1 MPGRLQSLAENAAV
15 RLVALALGAF
25 ALALTCILFTRDH
38 GQVAAIWPGNALVL
52 AILLRLPPRAWP
64 ACAAAAVAGLTAAN
78 LALGDPFLR
87 AIAFAA
93 GNGAEMLIAAV
104 IVRRLAGPEPD
115 VTRPGHLAALAVAGV
130 LAPIVSAASGAAIIG
145 GDPLKVM
152 TSWYVCDAL
161 GLILVTPALSALAV
175 DHASLR
181 TTFARWRNLAPVL
194 ALAAALALVFG
205 QQTYSF
211 FFVLFPPLVWCAFAL
226 GAAGTGLVLLITT
239 FVAVVATL
247 NGYGSATTIPG
258 GLPMQLGVL
267 QILLATVS
275 LLALPLTAVLAERRR
290 LEGSLREALALVG
303 ESEARYR
310 MLAENSS
317 DVVLKFDAQAGI
329 TYASPSVAQFG
340 YTPEDMI
347 GRQPFEFIHPADN
360 GHVAGFAAAMQK
372 TGAVD
377 PSQERIYR
385 VRTKDGSYVWAEG
398 SPTIVRNAEGQ
409 FEAVVTQIRDIS
421 ARKEAEAAIAE
432 SEARYRVLADHA
444 TDVILKVDAEDTI
457 LYVSPSVERYG
468 YDPEQLV
475 GRSGYSIVHPDDVPK
490 LRTLIAELF
499 RAGVV
504 DPSRDRTYR
513 VRTADG
519 GWAWMEGNPSLVKNE
534 AGEVVAVI
542 SQLRDVSVRMELED
556 QLMKARDEAEAAAA
570 AKADFMANMSHE
582 IRTPLTAILGFTSL
596 LDGRDDLTAEAR
608 YQLGRIGGAGQALLA
623 IVNDILDFSKLEA
636 GLMPI
641 RPKAVAARD
650 MLGEAIG
657 LFEPQAAEKGLTLSF
672 VAADDLPAYVSL
684 DPDRVRQVL
693 LNLIGNAVKF
703 TEAGSVTVTVG
714 YAADRL
720 QVAVKDSG
728 AGMSAEQQAKL
739 FQRYSQVDGSMA
751 KAGRGTGLG
760 LAICRG
766 LVEAMGGEIGVTSAP
781 GEGSTFAF
789 EIDAPA
795 CEAPTAAMD
804 DGAAPSGLSG
814 LRVLLADDN
823 PLNRELT
830 SSVLAPFEIEVTAV
844 EDGAAAVQLAEML
857 PYDVILLDI
866 RMPVMDG
873 PTAAR
878 AIRSAPG
885 PNRDAPIL
893 AFSADH
899 ELGEA
904 AAGLFDGHVRKPID
918 VAALL
923 EALAEATAWE
933 EALAAEG

>member
-1 MPGRLQSLAENAAV
+1 MRGGLRSLGENAAV
-15 RLVALALGAF
+15 RLSALALSAF
-25 ALALTCILFTRDH
+25 ALALACLLFTRDH
-38 GQVAAIWPGNALVL
+38 GQVAAIWPGNALAL
-52 AILLRLPPRAWP
+52 AILLRLPARSWP
-64 ACAAAAVAGLTAAN
+64 AYTTAAVAGLTAAN
-78 LALGDPFLR
+78 LALGDPLLR
-87 AIAFAA
+87 ALSFAV
-93 GNGAEMLIAAV
+93 GNGAEILLAAAIA
-104 IVRRLAGPEPD
+104 RRLAGPAPD
-115 VTRPGHLAALAVAGV
+115 VTRPRHLAALAVAGAV
-130 LAPIVSAASGAAIIG
+130 APIVSAGIGTAIIG
-145 GDPLKVM
+145 GDPLEVM
-152 TSWYVCDAL
+152 VSWYLCDAL
-161 GLILVTPALSALAV
+161 GLILITPALAALTA
-175 DHASLR
+175 DHGSLR
-181 TTFARWRNLAPVL
+181 ATFTRRRNLAPVL

-211 FFVLFPPLVWCAFAL
+211 FFVLFPPLVWCAFSL
-226 GAAGTGLVLLITT
+226 GAAGTALVLLITT
-239 FVAVVATL
+239 VVAVVSTL
-247 NGYGSATTIPG
+247 SGYGSATTIAG
-258 GLPMQLGVL
+258 GLPMQLAVL

-275 LLALPLTAVLAERRR
+275 LVTLPLTAVLAERRR
-290 LEGSLREALALVG
+290 LDASLREALARIG

-310 MLAENSS
+310 MLADNAT
-317 DVVLKFDAQAGI
+317 DVILKIDASAVVR
-329 TYASPSVAQFG
+329 YASPSIARFG
-340 YTPEDMI
+340 YTADDLV
-347 GRQPFEFIHPADN
+347 GRPVFDFIHPEDY
-360 GHVAGFAAAMQK
+360 GQVAASAGAMAT

-377 PSQERIYR
+377 PHQDRTYR
-385 VRTKDGSYVWAEG
+385 VRTKDGGYVWAEG
-398 SPTIVRNAEGQ
+398 NPTIVRDADGQ
-409 FEAVVTQIRDIS
+409 FAAVVTQIRDIT
-421 ARKEAEAAIAE
+421 ARKDAEAAVAD
-432 SEARYRVLADHA
+432 SEARYRMLADHA

-468 YDPEQLV
+468 YALEDLV
-475 GRSGYSIVHPDDVPK
+475 GRSGYSIVHPDDLPK
-490 LRTLIAELF
+490 LQALIAELF

-504 DPSRDRTYR
+504 DISRDRTYR
-513 VRTADG
+513 VRAADG
-519 GWAWMEGNPSLVKNE
+519 GWAWMEGNPSLVRND

-542 SQLRDVSVRMELED
+542 SQLRDVSARVELED
-556 QLMKARDEAEAAAA
+556 QLLKARDEAEAAAA

-582 IRTPLTAILGFTSL
+582 IRTPLTAILGFTSRRS
-596 LDGRDDLTAEAR
+596 GRDDLADEAR
-608 YQLGRIGGAGQALLA
+608 EQLGRIGGAGQALLA

-641 RPKAVAARD
+641 RPKPVAARD

-672 VAADDLPAYVSL
+672 APTAELPAYVSL
-684 DPDRVRQVL
+684 DPDRLRQVL

-703 TEAGSVTVTVG
+703 TEAGAVTVTVG

-720 QVAVKDSG
+720 RVAVKDSG
-728 AGMSAEQQAKL
+728 AGMDAEQQAKL

-766 LVEAMGGEIGVTSAP
+766 LVEAMGGEIGVTSAV

-789 EIDAPA
+789 EIPAPA
-795 CEAPTAAMD
+795 CEAPTAALD
-804 DGAAPSGLSG
+804 DAAPTGLSG

-823 PLNRELT
+823 ALNRELT
-830 SSVLAPFEIEVTAV
+830 ASVLEPFEIEVTAV
-844 EDGAAAVQLAEML
+844 EDGAAAVELAELL

-873 PTAAR
+873 PEAAR
-878 AIRSAPG
+878 RIRGAPG

-918 VAALL
+918 VGALL
-923 EALAEATAWE
+923 EALAQATAWE

>member
-1 MPGRLQSLAENAAV
+1 MRLS
-15 RLVALALGAF
+15 ALALGAF
-25 ALALTCILFTRDH
+25 ALALACILFTRDH
-38 GQVAAIWPGNALVL
+38 GQVAAIWPGNALAL

-64 ACAAAAVAGLTAAN
+64 AYTAAAVAGLTAAN
-78 LALGDPFLR
+78 LAVGDSLLR
-87 AIAFAA
+87 ALSFAV
-93 GNGAEMLIAAV
+93 GNGAEILLAAAIA
-104 IVRRLAGPEPD
+104 RRLAGPAPD
-115 VTRPGHLAALAVAGV
+115 VTRPRHLMALAAAGV
-130 LAPIVSAASGAAIIG
+130 LAPIVSAASGTAIIG
-145 GDPLKVM
+145 GDPLQVM
-152 TSWYVCDAL
+152 APWYLSDAL
-161 GLILVTPALSALAV
+161 GLILITPALTALAV
-175 DHASLR
+175 DHGSLR
-181 TTFARWRNLAPVL
+181 AMFARRRNLAPVL

-211 FFVLFPPLVWCAFAL
+211 FFVLFPPLVWCAFSL
-226 GAAGTGLVLLITT
+226 GAAGTALVLLITI
-239 FVAVVATL
+239 FVAVVSTL
-247 NGYGSATTIPG
+247 SGYGSATTIPG
-258 GLPMQLGVL
+258 GLPMQLAVL
-267 QILLATVS
+267 QVLLATVS
-275 LLALPLTAVLAERRR
+275 LVTLPLTAVLAERRR
-290 LEGSLREALALVG
+290 LDTSLREALARIG

-310 MLAENSS
+310 MLADNAT
-317 DVVLKFDAQAGI
+317 DVILKIDASAVVR
-329 TYASPSVAQFG
+329 YASPSIAQFG
-340 YTPEDMI
+340 YAADDLI
-347 GRQPFEFIHPADN
+347 GRPVFEFIHPEDYGLVTAR
-360 GHVAGFAAAMQK
+360 AGAMAK

-377 PSQERIYR
+377 PQLERAYR
-385 VRTKDGSYVWAEG
+385 VRTKDGRFVWAEG
-398 SPTIVRNAEGQ
+398 NPTIVRNAEGQ

-421 ARKEAEAAIAE
+421 ARKEAEAATAE

-457 LYVSPSVERYG
+457 LYVSPSVTRYG

-475 GRSGYSIVHPDDVPK
+475 GRSGYSIVHPDDAPK
-490 LRTLIAELF
+490 LRALLAELF

-504 DPSRDRTYR
+504 NTTRDRTYR
-513 VRTADG
+513 IRTADG
-519 GWAWMEGNPSLVKNE
+519 GWVWMEGNPSLVRND
-534 AGEVVAVI
+534 ADEVVAVI
-542 SQLRDVSVRMELED
+542 SQLRDVSARLELED
-556 QLMKARDEAEAAAA
+556 QLKQARDEAEAAAA

-596 LDGRDDLTAEAR
+596 LEGRQDLTDEAR

-641 RPKAVAARD
+641 RRKPVAARD

-672 VAADDLPAYVSL
+672 APTDDLPAYVSL
-684 DPDRVRQVL
+684 DPDRLRQVL

-703 TEAGSVTVTVG
+703 TEAGAVTVTVS
-714 YAADRL
+714 YAGDRL
-720 QVAVKDSG
+720 RVAVKDSG
-728 AGMSAEQQAKL
+728 AGMDAEQQAKL

-766 LVEAMGGEIGVTSAP
+766 LVEAMGGEIGVTSAV

-789 EIDAPA
+789 EIPAPA
-795 CEAPTAAMD
+795 CEVPTAALGD
-804 DGAAPSGLSG
+804 DAAPTGLSG

-823 PLNRELT
+823 ALNRELT
-830 SSVLAPFEIEVTAV
+830 ASVLAPFEIEVTAV
-844 EDGAAAVQLAEML
+844 EDGAAAVELAQML

-873 PTAAR
+873 PEAAR
-878 AIRSAPG
+878 RIRGAPG

-923 EALAEATAWE
+923 EALAEVTAWE